1 MICNVLK
8 SHGEKFSR
16 FMMCMAEVTEVLGK
30 HADREE
36 GKHRLRILLFLYM
49 VYQNYFVYQS
59 GVGFLQHIR
68 SALWYYGIALTDTF
82 EVPYLHEVAFEKSG
96 ITQAEQF

>member
-16 FMMCMAEVTEVLGK
+16 FMMCMAEVTEVLGTY
-30 HADREE
+30 ADIED
-36 GKHRLRILLFLYM
+36 GKHRLSILLFLYM

-59 GVGFLQHIR
+59 GTGFLQHIKK
-68 SALWYYGIALTDTF
+68 ALKYYGIAPTDIF

-96 ITQAEQF
+96 ISQAEQF

>member
-1 MICNVLK
+1 
-8 SHGEKFSR
+8 
-16 FMMCMAEVTEVLGK
+16 
-30 HADREE
+30 
-36 GKHRLRILLFLYM
+36 M

-68 SALWYYGIALTDTF
+68 SALWYYGIALTDIF